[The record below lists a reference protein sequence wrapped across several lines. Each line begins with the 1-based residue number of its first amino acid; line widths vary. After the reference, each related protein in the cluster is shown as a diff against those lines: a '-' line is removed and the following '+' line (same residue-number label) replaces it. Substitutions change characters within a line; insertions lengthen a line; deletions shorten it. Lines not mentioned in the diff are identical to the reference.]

1 MALLRNQYTCVDGHK
16 LPTEHRDEGTS
27 PMFITCPKCG
37 KRAGS
42 GMYREFEGEP
52 IGEWIIP
59 KDIKDWDRIL
69 ANDKA
74 QYPDMDLTMKKVR
87 NLYAEH
93 LRMGGVCL
101 VWNDTPVP
109 IVDAM

>member
-1 MALLRNQYTCVDGHK
+1 
-16 LPTEHRDEGTS
+16 
-27 PMFITCPKCG
+27 MFITCPKCG